1 MNFAE
6 SLPSVTACLSMQ
18 PKSSAHLSFHA
29 LNIATHFSPG
39 FQRLTLRSY
48 KKKIKPTQLISSPI
62 LPNTTII
69 HLFSSSC
76 PGFRSQKEL
85 TTNAPLSATLL
96 SLSGTGP
103 QYMSDL
109 LHVYITSRQMR
120 TFSAEKILH
129 TTTNV

>member
-18 PKSSAHLSFHA
+18 PKSSAHVSFHA
-29 LNIATHFSPG
+29 LTISNSFLAGLPKTHIAKLQTN
-39 FQRLTLRSY
+39 QT
-48 KKKIKPTQLISSPI
+48 TQLISSPS
-62 LPNTTII
+62 LPNTIII

-76 PGFRSQKEL
+76 TGFRSQKEL